1 MSFPKSIAIAVLAL
15 LAVTACGGATATPAG
30 QPIPTA
36 APASTGAGA
45 TTAAS
50 PAAGDTAAPP
60 SAAATGGA
68 VVGVPHDL
76 CALLT
81 AAEISSLTGKKYEA
95 GVADTTIGT
104 CSWNVGKSSA
114 NSGDLIFAGT
124 QAADLALI
132 KGTFPGGVDATV
144 NGHAA
149 YWNGKQGLG
158 TMWVD
163 LGGGQLFTLSFPRS
177 SDLGE
182 TDRALAQRLAE
193 IALGKM

>member
-1 MSFPKSIAIAVLAL
+1 MPFPKSTAIAVLAL
-15 LAVTACGGATATPAG
+15 VALAACGGASATPAG
-30 QPIPTA
+30 QPASA
-36 APASTGAGA
+36 APATSGAAA

-50 PAAGDTAAPP
+50 APAGDTAAPP
-60 SAAATGGA
+60 SAAATSGG
-68 VVGVPHDL
+68 VGLPSDL
-76 CALLT
+76 CSLLT

-95 GVADTTIGT
+95 GVADPTLAT
-104 CSWNVGKSSA
+104 CSWNVGKSNV

-124 QAADLALI
+124 QAADLGLI
-132 KGTFPGGVDATV
+132 KSTFPGGVDATV

-158 TMWVD
+158 TMWVE
-163 LGGGQLFTLSFPRS
+163 LSAGQLFTLGFPRS